1 MTNIFNILTIFTIFY
16 LNSKNVFVM
25 AWNIEDLDI
34 TKLQQSIAN
43 EGERV
48 KYNINM
54 LKSLRREYD
63 EKQNRYNEELKQM
76 RNRIVQ
82 IENSILSGNKYIK
95 SCENCLQ
102 RKQQQQS

>member
-1 MTNIFNILTIFTIFY
+1 MD
-16 LNSKNVFVM
+16 
-25 AWNIEDLDI
+25 WNIEDLDI

-43 EGERV
+43 EGERI
-48 KYNINM
+48 KDNINM

-63 EKQNRYNEELKQM
+63 EKQNKYNEELKSM
-76 RNRIVQ
+76 RNKIVQ

-95 SCENCLQ
+95 CCENCLQ